1 MESFARLRL
10 RKKCKLTLVLTLKTL
25 SVLISSDIAG
35 NLVDK
40 LPLIIGKYGY
50 DFVKKFYQDKVSMLV
65 GDFSFTPVSME
76 HVLKILI
83 GLNSNKATGLDGMPA
98 RFIID
103 SADIICKPFVILL
116 IYLFSQ
122 ESFLV
127 N

>member
-76 HVLKILI
+76 HVLK
-83 GLNSNKATGLDGMPA
+83 
-98 RFIID
+98 
-103 SADIICKPFVILL
+103 
-116 IYLFSQ
+116 Y
-122 ESFLV
+122 
-127 N
+127 